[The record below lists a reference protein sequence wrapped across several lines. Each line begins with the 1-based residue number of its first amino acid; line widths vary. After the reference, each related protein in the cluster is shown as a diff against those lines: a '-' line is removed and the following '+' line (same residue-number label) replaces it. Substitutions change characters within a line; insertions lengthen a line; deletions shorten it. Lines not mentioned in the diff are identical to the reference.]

1 MWTYDKEIPKD
12 SKLLA
17 LINEVYG
24 NIKGSSSSC
33 CCSSNLVVVV
43 VVAVVVV
50 VVVEFVE
57 VIVVVVV
64 VKVVVVVVVSVVV
77 VVVVVVVIIIIVV
90 VVVVVIVIVVIEN
103 NSGLMLGP
111 LIVDQKF
118 KGRGIGKEL
127 VNKSIGVINEKNID
141 FIILIGEFDYY
152 GQFGF
157 ERNANV
163 YFSLNV
169 RKEKIL
175 LKKLSEQN
183 NTFSGKI
190 ELY

>member
-1 MWTYDKEIPKD
+1 MLGVIM
-12 SKLLA
+12 LLA
-17 LINEVYG
+17 MVFDISERLSEFIKNEAP
-24 NIKGSSSSC
+24 I
-33 CCSSNLVVVV
+33 
-43 VVAVVVV
+43 
-50 VVVEFVE
+50 
-57 VIVVVVV
+57 
-64 VKVVVVVVVSVVV
+64 
-77 VVVVVVVIIIIVV
+77 
-90 VVVVVIVIVVIEN
+90 
-103 NSGLMLGP
+103 SGIFLEYYL
-111 LIVDQKF
+111 
-118 KGRGIGKEL
+118 
-127 VNKSIGVINEKNID
+127 N

-175 LKKLSEQN
+175 LKKLSEQY

>member
-1 MWTYDKEIPKD
+1 MIREEKKTDNKKIF
-12 SKLLA
+12 LLEEDVLGPGRYA
-17 LINEVYG
+17 RPSFRLRENLER
-24 NIKGSSSSC
+24 NIKYSKVYNQGKTIIGSIRYFNC
-33 CCSSNLVVVV
+33 K
-43 VVAVVVV
+43 
-50 VVVEFVE
+50 
-57 VIVVVVV
+57 I
-64 VKVVVVVVVSVVV
+64 K
-77 VVVVVVVIIIIVV
+77 
-90 VVVVVIVIVVIEN
+90 N
-103 NSGLMLGP
+103 NDGLMLGP

-118 KGRGIGKEL
+118 KGRGVGKEL
-127 VNKSIGVINEKNID
+127 VNKSISGINETNID

-157 ERNANV
+157 ETNSNL

-175 LKKLSEQN
+175 LKKLLEKN

>member
-1 MWTYDKEIPKD
+1 MIREEKKTDNKKIF
-12 SKLLA
+12 LLEEDVLGPGRYA
-17 LINEVYG
+17 RPSFRLRENLER
-24 NIKGSSSSC
+24 NIKYSKVYNQGKTIIGSIRYFNC
-33 CCSSNLVVVV
+33 K
-43 VVAVVVV
+43 
-50 VVVEFVE
+50 
-57 VIVVVVV
+57 IQ
-64 VKVVVVVVVSVVV
+64 
-77 VVVVVVVIIIIVV
+77 
-90 VVVVVIVIVVIEN
+90 N
-103 NSGLMLGP
+103 NDGLMLGP

-118 KGRGIGKEL
+118 KGRGVGKEL
-127 VNKSIGVINEKNID
+127 VNKSISGINETNID

-157 ERNANV
+157 ETNSNL

-175 LKKLSEQN
+175 LKKLLEKN

>member
-1 MWTYDKEIPKD
+1 MIREEKKKD
-12 SKLLA
+12 NKKIFLLEE
-17 LINEVYG
+17 EVLGPGRYARPSFRLRENFEH
-24 NIKGSSSSC
+24 NIKYSKVYCEGQKIIGSIKYFNC
-33 CCSSNLVVVV
+33 
-43 VVAVVVV
+43 
-50 VVVEFVE
+50 
-57 VIVVVVV
+57 
-64 VKVVVVVVVSVVV
+64 K
-77 VVVVVVVIIIIVV
+77 
-90 VVVVVIVIVVIEN
+90 IEN

-127 VNKSIGVINEKNID
+127 INKSISGINEKHID

-157 ERNANV
+157 ERNANI

-175 LKKLSEQN
+175 LRNFSEKN
-183 NTFSGKI
+183 NIFSGKV

>member
-1 MWTYDKEIPKD
+1 MIREEKKSDNKKIF
-12 SKLLA
+12 LL
-17 LINEVYG
+17 E
-24 NIKGSSSSC
+24 
-33 CCSSNLVVVV
+33 
-43 VVAVVVV
+43 
-50 VVVEFVE
+50 
-57 VIVVVVV
+57 
-64 VKVVVVVVVSVVV
+64 KVVLGPGRYARPSFRLRENLEHNVKYSKIYCKGQK
-77 VVVVVVVIIIIVV
+77 IIGSIRYFNCK
-90 VVVVVIVIVVIEN
+90 IEN

-127 VNKSIGVINEKNID
+127 VNKSMVAVNEKNID

-157 ERNANV
+157 EINANV
-163 YFSLNV
+163 YFSLNI

-175 LKKLSEQN
+175 LKKLSDQN
-183 NTFSGKI
+183 NTFFGKI

>member
-1 MWTYDKEIPKD
+1 M
-12 SKLLA
+12 
-17 LINEVYG
+17 V
-24 NIKGSSSSC
+24 
-33 CCSSNLVVVV
+33 
-43 VVAVVVV
+43 
-50 VVVEFVE
+50 
-57 VIVVVVV
+57 
-64 VKVVVVVVVSVVV
+64 
-77 VVVVVVVIIIIVV
+77 
-90 VVVVVIVIVVIEN
+90 
-103 NSGLMLGP
+103 
-111 LIVDQKF
+111 
-118 KGRGIGKEL
+118 
-127 VNKSIGVINEKNID
+127 GVNEKNID

-157 ERNANV
+157 ERSANV

>member
-1 MWTYDKEIPKD
+1 MIREEKKTDNKKIF
-12 SKLLA
+12 LLEEDVLGPGRYA
-17 LINEVYG
+17 RPSFRLRENLEH
-24 NIKGSSSSC
+24 NIKYSKVYNQGKTIIGSIRYFNC
-33 CCSSNLVVVV
+33 K
-43 VVAVVVV
+43 
-50 VVVEFVE
+50 
-57 VIVVVVV
+57 IQ
-64 VKVVVVVVVSVVV
+64 
-77 VVVVVVVIIIIVV
+77 
-90 VVVVVIVIVVIEN
+90 N
-103 NSGLMLGP
+103 NDGLMLGP

-118 KGRGIGKEL
+118 KGRGVGKEL
-127 VNKSIGVINEKNID
+127 VNKSISGINETNID

-157 ERNANV
+157 ETNSNL

-175 LKKLSEQN
+175 LKKLLEKN